1 MNSNLKNFWE
11 YDNHRLTEK
20 YLHLHPEIYKKEIK
34 YNIYKMKAS
43 NNYKNK
49 MFPWKNTKIQRD
61 LMLKEKCDDFNGFS
75 KYI

>member
-1 MNSNLKNFWE
+1 
-11 YDNHRLTEK
+11 
-20 YLHLHPEIYKKEIK
+20 
-34 YNIYKMKAS
+34 MKAS

-61 LMLKEKCDDFNGFS
+61 LMLKEKCDDFYGFS

>member
-43 NNYKNK
+43 NNY
-49 MFPWKNTKIQRD
+49 I
-61 LMLKEKCDDFNGFS
+61 FNNF
-75 KYI
+75 YYNNN